1 MLKAMF
7 KKPKHKYTNQPFA
20 ENYIENSARETF
32 SFRFGM
38 HLFSLQIP
46 HRTAEINYKQFFR
59 AGSFNNTFDVAHTM
73 GKILH
78 NYDKIPFWD
87 GYPAERYFISESY
100 NIYFDKVESLTPA
113 QKELLPNNF
122 CNPIYVKFL
131 NALGG
136 YSYWLF
142 DSQTIHY
149 KTQNTGYY
157 NQDHRNTTDYG
168 NTLETTL
175 ELYSK
180 VPDRYANIIRELIV
194 SPEIYAYQPG
204 NRWKWKQ
211 IINNNNTFDYIADKK
226 INEVQLSFTQP
237 INYNPQT
244 LFNWEWRVEN
254 WECLLNY
261 QL

>member
-7 KKPKHKYTNQPFA
+7 KKPKHKYTNQVFV

-46 HRTAEINYKQFFR
+46 IKTQEINYKQFFR
-59 AGSFNNTFDVAHTM
+59 AGSFNNTFDVTHTM

-100 NIYFDKVESLTPA
+100 NIYFEKVESLTPN
-113 QKELLPNNF
+113 QKERMPNNF

-142 DSQTIHY
+142 EGQTTNF
-149 KTQNTGYY
+149 KTQNSSYY
-157 NQDHRNTTDYG
+157 NSDYRNTTDYG
-168 NTLETTL
+168 NTVETTL
-175 ELYSK
+175 QLHGK
-180 VPDRYANIIRELIV
+180 VPERYTNIIRELIV
-194 SPEIYAYQPG
+194 SPEIYFYQPQKKPI
-204 NRWKWKQ
+204 WQQ
-211 IINNNNTFDYIADKK
+211 IINNNNSFDYIANKK
-226 INEVQLSFTQP
+226 INEVQLSFVQP
-237 INYNPQT
+237 INYNPQI
-244 LFNWEWRVEN
+244 V
-254 WECLLNY
+254 
-261 QL
+261 